1 MPVPRRP
8 GPPSAKAAP
17 ALLPLLLLALAS
29 AGCAGRPEGGGA
41 LAARRTPAPPGFS
54 ADTFTRAGLVSGAT
68 ATEAGCRA
76 LPDGIWVDIG
86 HRRECL
92 RYAAAGT
99 GRPARTAI
107 VHFPGDP
114 AGVGYRSA
122 GNRVEVDHVS
132 EVYEQN
138 PGTRRLSAEVLA
150 GATGGAAPVFLMAR
164 PGMHGASGDHARD
177 RHTRDEVALLDAA
190 LDELKRRHGVRD
202 FALAGF
208 SSGGA
213 IVANLLARR
222 SDVRCAAI
230 ASAPL
235 DLTRFHRQQDGAVP
249 DHVAMRNG
257 QLADPMRS
265 VGGIRSDAAVF
276 VIGDTRD
283 RSVPHAAWEAWEAAA
298 RRRGLRVFDAD
309 VAGFDRPELGAKETH
324 HITQV
329 RGLEAA
335 HACAAGAPGERVQR
349 ALAAGE
355 PILEPRGRRLGGE
368 EIRAAF
374 AGRRMAG
381 ILWAQWGV
389 RAAVSAHW
397 DPGGERHQFHP
408 ARPERRTA
416 TRRWWVEGDRLCTA
430 EDGCHAVL
438 ADGRFLHVVDGEPPR
453 FLMTFAADA
462 HGG

>member
-1 MPVPRRP
+1 MPLPRAEPRLLR
-8 GPPSAKAAP
+8 AVP
-17 ALLPLLLLALAS
+17 ALLPLLLALTA
-29 AGCAGRPEGGGA
+29 AGCAGVPKDSGTR
-41 LAARRTPAPPGFS
+41 AARRSPAPPGFS
-54 ADTFTRAGLVSGAT
+54 ADTFTRQGLVGGAT

-92 RYAAAGT
+92 RYAAGGT

-114 AGVGYRSA
+114 AGVAYRFA
-122 GNRVEVDHVS
+122 GNKVEVDQVS
-132 EVYEQN
+132 EVYEQS

-150 GATGGAAPVFLMAR
+150 DATGGATPVFLMAR
-164 PGMHGASGDHARD
+164 PGMHGSSGDHARD
-177 RHTRDEVALLDAA
+177 RHTLEEVLLLDAA
-190 LDELKRRHGVRD
+190 LDELKRRHGVQD

-222 SDVRCAAI
+222 SDIRCAVI

-235 DLTRFHRQQDGAVP
+235 DLTAFHRRQDGAVP
-249 DHVAMRNG
+249 DHLAMRNG

-265 VGGIRSDAAVF
+265 VGSIRSDATVF

-283 RSVPHAAWEAWEAAA
+283 RSVPHAAWKAWEAAA
-298 RRRGLRVFDAD
+298 RRQGLRVYDAD
-309 VAGFDRPELGAKETH
+309 VAGFDRPELGGGQTH

-349 ALAAGE
+349 ALLAGE
-355 PILEPRGRRLGGE
+355 PILEPRGAGGSG
-368 EIRAAF
+368 
-374 AGRRMAG
+374 AGRSGPPSPGAG
-381 ILWAQWGV
+381 WRAPSGPCWA
-389 RAAVSAHW
+389 
-397 DPGGERHQFHP
+397 PG
-408 ARPERRTA
+408 
-416 TRRWWVEGDRLCTA
+416 
-430 EDGCHAVL
+430 
-438 ADGRFLHVVDGEPPR
+438 
-453 FLMTFAADA
+453 
-462 HGG
+462 

>member
-8 GPPSAKAAP
+8 GPPFAKATP
-17 ALLPLLLLALAS
+17 ALLLLLPLALAA
-29 AGCAGRPEGGGA
+29 AGCAGRPEAGA
-41 LAARRTPAPPGFS
+41 QAGPPPAPPGFS
-54 ADTFTRAGLVSGAT
+54 ADTFTRQGLVGGAT

-92 RYAAAGT
+92 RYAAGGT

-114 AGVGYRSA
+114 AGVAYRFA
-122 GNRVEVDHVS
+122 GNKVEVDQVS

-150 GATGGAAPVFLMAR
+150 DATGGAAPVFLMAR
-164 PGMHGASGDHARD
+164 PGMHGSSGDHARD
-177 RHTRDEVALLDAA
+177 RHTLDEVLLLDAA
-190 LDELKRRHGVRD
+190 LDELKRRHGVQD

-213 IVANLLARR
+213 IVASLLARR
-222 SDVRCAAI
+222 SDIRCAVI

-235 DLTRFHRQQDGAVP
+235 DLTAFHRRQDGAVP
-249 DHVAMRNG
+249 DHFAMRNG

-265 VGGIRSDAAVF
+265 VGSIRSDAAVF

-283 RSVPHAAWEAWEAAA
+283 RSVPHAAWKAWEAAA
-298 RRRGLRVFDAD
+298 RRQGMRVYDAD
-309 VAGFDRPELGAKETH
+309 VAGFDRPELGGGQTH

-335 HACAAGAPGERVQR
+335 HACAAGAPGEQVQR
-349 ALAAGE
+349 ALLAGE
-355 PILEPRGRRLGGE
+355 PILEPRGRRLGGG
-368 EIRAAF
+368 EILAAF
-374 AGRRMAG
+374 SGRRMAG
-381 ILWAQWGV
+381 ILWSQWGV
-389 RAAVSAHW
+389 RAAVSARW

-408 ARPERRTA
+408 AYPERRVA
-416 TRRWWVEGDRLCTA
+416 TQRWWVEGDRLCA
-430 EDGCHAVL
+430 DGEGCNAVL
-438 ADGRFLHVVDGEPPR
+438 ADGRFLHVVGGEPPR
-453 FLMTFAADA
+453 FLMTFAAA
-462 HGG
+462 PPGG